1 MKYCYLALVFLLLG
15 ACSSNQSVPEWTNS
29 IVHDPLYFSALIKVP
44 TTLPDYRERAQELAA
59 NEIAMQIST
68 TIDTQIKLTQ
78 TEIMGISGSEYIA
91 QIRSSSSAQIKNL
104 TPTMSYKSKNI
115 YYVLYRVNKAEY
127 YAQRERQ
134 RDIAVATAH
143 DLLVQ
148 YDTNIHKPAVAIPL
162 LILALDIISE
172 FADMDL
178 ADTKG
183 NIVSDIYSRLHKL
196 PLSISYAWQ
205 NDSQK
210 VKAKLKKNIVLEGN
224 VFELPSQNPLINMPM
239 SANSEYLDFT
249 NPIFSDKEGKFSF
262 TLPCIDSFEA
272 IQPIGLSIC
281 KQYYMDMI
289 TNPTA
294 RKVWQNLIFD
304 TVWLSLEVSRP
315 SVFLDYAY
323 LSAFQGGYRE
333 SLIGY
338 LANLNVDLAQKLA
351 DADFLLQIRVEARE
365 GNFINNLKQYTAN
378 TNIRLSLIDPQSGA
392 TLNYID
398 HSGLKSAAKSRETAE
413 RNAESDAAKLM
424 GESLLYRLLYKH
436 VIE

>member
-162 LILALDIISE
+162 LLLALD
-172 FADMDL
+172 
-178 ADTKG
+178 
-183 NIVSDIYSRLHKL
+183 
-196 PLSISYAWQ
+196 
-205 NDSQK
+205 
-210 VKAKLKKNIVLEGN
+210 
-224 VFELPSQNPLINMPM
+224 
-239 SANSEYLDFT
+239 
-249 NPIFSDKEGKFSF
+249 
-262 TLPCIDSFEA
+262 
-272 IQPIGLSIC
+272 
-281 KQYYMDMI
+281 
-289 TNPTA
+289 
-294 RKVWQNLIFD
+294 
-304 TVWLSLEVSRP
+304 
-315 SVFLDYAY
+315 
-323 LSAFQGGYRE
+323 
-333 SLIGY
+333 
-338 LANLNVDLAQKLA
+338 
-351 DADFLLQIRVEARE
+351 
-365 GNFINNLKQYTAN
+365 
-378 TNIRLSLIDPQSGA
+378 
-392 TLNYID
+392 
-398 HSGLKSAAKSRETAE
+398 
-413 RNAESDAAKLM
+413 
-424 GESLLYRLLYKH
+424 
-436 VIE
+436 